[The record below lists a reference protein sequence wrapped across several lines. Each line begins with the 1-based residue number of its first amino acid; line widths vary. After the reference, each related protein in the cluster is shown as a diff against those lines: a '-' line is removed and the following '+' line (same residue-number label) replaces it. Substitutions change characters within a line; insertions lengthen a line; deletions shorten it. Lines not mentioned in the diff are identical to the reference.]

1 MKQPARQLS
10 ASKIATPSRMP
21 RQKHPPALD
30 VIPFVMSPLTSCPH
44 LGSDGSLVV
53 GCRGRASTMEREC
66 AGQHRRTRLDGAS
79 TPCQPTKL
87 IAGPSTGSRRHSLSL
102 IHI

>member
-21 RQKHPPALD
+21 RQKRPPALD

-44 LGSDGSLVV
+44 LGSDGSLSP
-53 GCRGRASTMEREC
+53 GRPRA
-66 AGQHRRTRLDGAS
+66 AGATARQHRPTTLPSWCPPFHHPVFVLTHHAREALVCDGG
-79 TPCQPTKL
+79 TTF
-87 IAGPSTGSRRHSLSL
+87 T
-102 IHI
+102 